1 LISSSK
7 RSGQLECRSVGLSL
21 GGAHLDT
28 ADTVSIDDGE
38 LDVALVTPGGVPGV
52 LDEPVVLTGLSAVAD
67 SEDGVI
73 EGGTALGGVED
84 TGLVGLPDHLV
95 GLDEDGDGGDGESGL
110 HLGDGVGGNAG
121 VAGDFDGGL
130 GEGVVLALTT
140 GLGGS

>member
-1 LISSSK
+1 MIRCSK
-7 RSGQLECRSVGLSL
+7 RRGQLEYRSVGLSL
-21 GGAHLDT
+21 GGAHLDS
-28 ADTVSIDDGE
+28 ADTVTVDDGE
-38 LDVALVTPGGVPGV
+38 LDVALVSPGGVPGV

-73 EGGTALGGVED
+73 ERGAALGGVED
-84 TGLVGLPDHLV
+84 TSLVGLPDHLV

-110 HLGDGVGGNAG
+110 HLGDGVGGHAG

-130 GEGVVLALTT
+130 GEGVVLAVAT